1 MSSRATAFKMN
12 NTFVRPEMFY
22 ISGLQD
28 MPFVNYFY
36 IFLVVVYILTMFSN
50 IFVIVL
56 IYLEQT
62 LHSPK
67 YFAVSQLAFADLCAT
82 TAVIPKVIDTFL
94 FNSNFIRY
102 DECLANMFF
111 VHCFT
116 AVQSL
121 SLAILA
127 YDRLLAICFPL
138 QYHSIN
144 TNSRMMLIIFS
155 VWLFTAVVIFVTVIL
170 ITRLSFCKST
180 VINSYFCDH
189 GPVYRLAC
197 NDTSLNFIMAFTNIV
212 LFLFVSLAFILFTY
226 LAIGLALL
234 KIATS
239 EGRQKALKTCTS
251 HIILV
256 AVFYIPLAVTYLM
269 EQMHMSNSNARILNN
284 LLSATV
290 PPILNPVIYTLKTEE
305 MMKSITK
312 YVKRKQGNDGKIR
325 TIKVLAQ

>member
-1 MSSRATAFKMN
+1 MNSQSAAYPVN

-28 MPFVNYFY
+28 MPFANYFY
-36 IFLVVVYILTMFSN
+36 IFLLVIYFLTVFSN

-56 IYLEQT
+56 IYLEQS

-67 YFAVSQLAFADLCAT
+67 YIAVSHLALADLCAT
-82 TAVIPKVIDTFL
+82 TAVVPKLIDTFL
-94 FNSNFIRY
+94 FNSNSISF
-102 DECLANMFF
+102 DACLANMFF
-111 VHCFT
+111 AHYFS

-121 SLAILA
+121 SLAILS
-127 YDRLLAICFPL
+127 YDRFLAICFPL

-144 TNSRMMLIIFS
+144 TNSRMMIIIFC
-155 VWLFTAVVIFVTVIL
+155 VWLFTVVTIFITVIL

-189 GPVYRLAC
+189 GPVFRLAC
-197 NDTSLNFIMAFTNIV
+197 NDFTPNIIMAVAYTT
-212 LFLFVSLAFILFTY
+212 LFIFVPLAFILFTY
-226 LAIGLALL
+226 LAIGTALL

-256 AVFYIPLAVTYLM
+256 AMFYTPLAVTYLV
-269 EQMHMSNSNARILNN
+269 EQMRRSNSNARILSNS
-284 LLSATV
+284 LSATI
-290 PPILNPVIYTLKTEE
+290 PPMLNPIIYTLKTEE
-305 MMKSITK
+305 LMNSIKKYISKENKRGNTK
-312 YVKRKQGNDGKIR
+312 
-325 TIKVLAQ
+325 